1 MKIKNIN
8 SSLIFFAVVFVLFF
22 ISHNSAQ
29 ALTIS
34 PARIEISG
42 DPGTTITKQ
51 ITLFNDSKA
60 GEETYY
66 VSYANFEAQGE
77 TGSPLFVEPKG
88 DLGTW
93 MNAGQSVTLKA
104 NESKTI
110 ILTINIPVGAYSG
123 GHFAV
128 VFFGNKPDEAG
139 QVSVG
144 AKTGTLVLLS
154 VNGDVLEAGG
164 LASFNTKNNKFFYNT
179 LPVGL
184 EYRWKND
191 GNDRVKPEGE
201 ITIRNLFYI
210 PAARINAN
218 AVSGNILP
226 HSTRLFN
233 IEWLKYKADTNE
245 APGGS
250 FINQFFKRASYQWK
264 NFAVGPY
271 MAHLDLYYGAQN
283 TNHSSKNVFFFVFP
297 WQLLVIIFIVLAVVI
312 FIGKKLLKRYNKNI
326 IEKARLG
333 MNTPSE
339 ANHV

>member
-1 MKIKNIN
+1 MKIKKTKF
-8 SSLIFFAVVFVLFF
+8 SLIFLAVIISFVYCN
-22 ISHNSAQ
+22 NSAQ

-34 PARIEISG
+34 PARIEVSG
-42 DPGTTITKQ
+42 DPGTVISKE
-51 ITLFNDSKA
+51 ITLLNDSKA

-66 VSYANFEAQGE
+66 VSYSNFEAQGE

-104 NESKTI
+104 NESKKIPLVITI
-110 ILTINIPVGAYSG
+110 PKDAYSG

-128 VFFGNKPDEAG
+128 VFFGNNPDNGG

-144 AKTGTLVLLS
+144 AKTGTLVLLT

-164 LASFNTKNNKFFYNT
+164 LSSFNTQNHKLFYNT
-179 LPVGL
+179 LPVSL

-191 GNDRVKPEGE
+191 GNDRVKPEGKV
-201 ITIRNLFYI
+201 TIRNMFYI
-210 PAARINAN
+210 PVAHIDAN

-233 IEWLKYKADTNE
+233 VEWLKYKAPKDE
-245 APGGS
+245 VVSRS
-250 FINQFFKRASYQWK
+250 FVSSFFERADYQWK

-271 MAHLDLYYGAQN
+271 IAHLNLTYGKDNLQ
-283 TNHSSKNVFFFVFP
+283 SSKTILFFVFP
-297 WQLLVIIFIVLAVVI
+297 WQLLIIILVVLVVV
-312 FIGKKLLKRYNKNI
+312 FYVGRKLLKSYNQRI

-333 MNTPSE
+333 VNTPK
-339 ANHV
+339 